1 MSDTDHKKAEF
12 KVIKGGLRHSDDK
25 CDCIICKCVCPECG
39 GKNIEVI
46 FHPGYRL
53 GRGSGDR
60 VVIGSMPGSIEFE
73 CDDCNKTILIEEYD
87 AKTTPKL
94 APLAGFFY
102 VALELPFSALIEHDE
117 DGEIIIR
124 RGY

>member
-1 MSDTDHKKAEF
+1 MGNEDHEF
-12 KVIKGGLRHSDDK
+12 EVLKGGLGHSDDK
-25 CDCIICKCVCPECG
+25 CGCIICNCVCPECS

-53 GRGSGDR
+53 GRGSGDNI
-60 VVIGSMPGSIEFE
+60 VIGSRPGPLEFE
-73 CDDCNKTILIEEYD
+73 CNDCGKTILIEEYD

-102 VALELPFSALIEHDE
+102 VTLGLPFNAIIEHDE
-117 DGEIIIR
+117 DGEITIR